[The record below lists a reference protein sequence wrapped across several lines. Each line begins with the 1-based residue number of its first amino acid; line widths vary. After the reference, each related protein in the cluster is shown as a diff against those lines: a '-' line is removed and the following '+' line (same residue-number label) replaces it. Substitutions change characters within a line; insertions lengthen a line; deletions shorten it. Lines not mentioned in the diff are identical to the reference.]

1 MSLVAVIPV
10 ASMLS
15 ANTALQTAGYGPRNF
30 SVAAYS
36 GPSPSHAA
44 LHTWGDAAFKAAVR
58 AIPGVVFD
66 DLADAPPPDPQNPVP
81 TDPVSR
87 TRALIAGRGAKWGA
101 QAPMLPT
108 SGNAVAN
115 TLYKYGT
122 DELWWCIQTFNRTTF
137 SAPPAT
143 YPALIRRARVPGA
156 IKPWVQPIDQFDAY
170 KLVNPFTGLP
180 DQATHNGQ
188 TWRVSQADG
197 AGNNVWAPG
206 AFGWVVVA

>member
-1 MSLVAVIPV
+1 MIA
-10 ASMLS
+10 

-44 LHTWGDAAFKAAVR
+44 LHTWGDPAFETAVKEIVGV
-58 AIPGVVFD
+58 AFDEEPG
-66 DLADAPPPDPQNPVP
+66 
-81 TDPVSR
+81 DPVTR
-87 TRALIAGRGAKWGA
+87 TQALIAGRGAKWGA

-115 TLYKYGT
+115 TLYRYGT

-143 YPALIRRARVPGA
+143 YPALIRRARVPGQVA
-156 IKPWVQPIDQFDAY
+156 PWVQPIDQFDAY
-170 KLVNPFTGLP
+170 KLANPFTGQP
-180 DQATHNGQ
+180 DKATHNGQ

-197 AGNNVWAPG
+197 SGNNTWAPG
-206 AFGWVVVA
+206 VFGWVVD